1 MDKHIPSHLIPFL
14 DEYERQNISEMEE
27 VFSIKQDGM
36 TRTERRA
43 WKRKISKAIIKVGS
57 KANKKRRNKIMT
69 REQVKKALPLIQAF
83 VEGKTIQ
90 TKNGSK
96 WIDIDSDKNQL
107 ILDSVVTYQDCFRIK
122 SEPSYRPFRNVEE
135 CWQEM
140 LKHAPFGIMS
150 SKNSKDYMSFMS
162 LNDEGCDFCGYEGEN
177 FESAF
182 DDIQFADGTPFGIK
196 ED

>member
-1 MDKHIPSHLIPFL
+1 
-14 DEYERQNISEMEE
+14 
-27 VFSIKQDGM
+27 
-36 TRTERRA
+36 
-43 WKRKISKAIIKVGS
+43 
-57 KANKKRRNKIMT
+57 MT

-96 WIDIDSDKNQL
+96 WIDIDSDKNKL

-122 SEPSYRPFRNVEE
+122 SEPSYRPFRNAEE

-182 DDIQFADGTPFGIK
+182 DDIQFADGAPFGVK